1 MSHKFTIETGCLEES
16 FPAVW
21 RRFQDKLRELKR
33 PVNSDA
39 RWILVVESWKEI
51 GVEEIEI
58 LNGPSNDKFLC
69 EFTVDHLE
77 TETLVRML
85 QCHSENQD

>member
-1 MSHKFTIETGCLEES
+1 M
-16 FPAVW
+16 
-21 RRFQDKLRELKR
+21 
-33 PVNSDA
+33 
-39 RWILVVESWKEI
+39 VESWKEI

-58 LNGPSNDKFLC
+58 LDGPSNDKFLC